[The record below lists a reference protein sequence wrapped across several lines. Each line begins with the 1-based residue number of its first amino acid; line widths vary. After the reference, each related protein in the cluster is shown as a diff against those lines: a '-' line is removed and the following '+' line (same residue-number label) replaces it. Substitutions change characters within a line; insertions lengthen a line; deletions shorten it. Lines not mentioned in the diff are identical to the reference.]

1 MILLITPYPLMA
13 SATPSVGR
21 SCAEADATKNT
32 RVATSFIMAAFS
44 LDTIKVNEFGRESYY
59 ERDYRWG
66 DLSCE
71 GIRSMNLYQLSLRQ
85 SRNLKRSMHRTA
97 PMCSQASSSRGCCEN
112 KH

>member
-1 MILLITPYPLMA
+1 MA

-21 SCAEADATKNT
+21 SCAEAAATKNT

-66 DLSCE
+66 DIS
-71 GIRSMNLYQLSLRQ
+71 
-85 SRNLKRSMHRTA
+85 
-97 PMCSQASSSRGCCEN
+97 
-112 KH
+112 